1 MYAYLTYYLT
11 TDWCSSSRCE
21 RAFFDIRVFNA
32 RCHTWVPGEIFA
44 VQPLPFLLPYL
55 SSLFIISASFSSL
68 FLGAVPLPLCPPL
81 LHLPP
86 EAAPTKCSKGTWGS
100 GERYSLRTPSV
111 VHGVAPSKTH
121 LGIGLFWAR
130 ETCPE
135 ATNLVLFVWTTLWD
149 KKCTLIIFAITL
161 HNIFII
167 LLIFGTQI
175 L

>member
-1 MYAYLTYYLT
+1 MRKGILWYPGLQRTVPYMGARRNFCSPTPPF
-11 TDWCSSSRCE
+11 SSS
-21 RAFFDIRVFNA
+21 
-32 RCHTWVPGEIFA
+32 
-44 VQPLPFLLPYL
+44 LP
-55 SSLFIISASFSSL
+55 SLFIISASFSSL

-86 EAAPTKCSKGTWGS
+86 EAAPRTWGS